1 MTTPPLYLSNKTMRG
16 VQSKHVSYS
25 GRPPINMRQHQTLN
39 LQLSQMYFR
48 LQPSPHYLLTMKRTY
63 QPGGISHRTHGYR

>member
-1 MTTPPLYLSNKTMRG
+1 MTTPPLYFSNKTMRG
-16 VQSKHVSYS
+16 VQSKNVSYS

-48 LQPSPHYLLTMKRTY
+48 LQPPKLSINRRKDLPTSR
-63 QPGGISHRTHGYR
+63 

>member
-1 MTTPPLYLSNKTMRG
+1 MRG

-48 LQPSPHYLLTMKRTY
+48 LQPSPHYLLTMQRAY
-63 QPGGISHRTHGYR
+63 QPAGIHKRKHGFR

>member
-1 MTTPPLYLSNKTMRG
+1 MRG
-16 VQSKHVSYS
+16 VQSKNVSYS

-48 LQPSPHYLLTMKRTY
+48 LQPSPHNLLTMKRRQRLY
-63 QPGGISHRTHGYR
+63 

>member
-1 MTTPPLYLSNKTMRG
+1 MRG

-63 QPGGISHRTHGYR
+63 QPRGINKRKRGFR